1 MRDPM
6 ECGIKLKALAKF
18 NEMLLQ
24 HSKLCCQKKLADE
37 NESFPSIE
45 VVEHWSRIL
54 PQNGCKPIECVQ

>member
-1 MRDPM
+1 M

-37 NESFPSIE
+37 NESFPSIK
-45 VVEHWSRIL
+45 VVEH
-54 PQNGCKPIECVQ
+54 